1 MVWTNKNTAT
11 AATAW
16 NIENSMVAEHEK
28 IKEIR
33 PYPQERKTNF
43 LNGYF
48 PKEFFLFD
56 SFSSLIWHGWKRER
70 EAKKS
75 VIIFKE
81 GDSAMTPQMMVF
93 STKL

>member
-1 MVWTNKNTAT
+1 MFYFCSALNQHVEKTWFEPTKIQLQLHGTLK
-11 AATAW
+11 
-16 NIENSMVAEHEK
+16 MVAEHEK

-56 SFSSLIWHGWKRER
+56 SFSSLI
-70 EAKKS
+70 
-75 VIIFKE
+75 
-81 GDSAMTPQMMVF
+81 
-93 STKL
+93 

>member
-1 MVWTNKNTAT
+1 MLYNIGIGTVT
-11 AATAW
+11 W
-16 NIENSMVAEHEK
+16 NIESSMVAEHEK

-56 SFSSLIWHGWKRER
+56 SFSSLI
-70 EAKKS
+70 
-75 VIIFKE
+75 
-81 GDSAMTPQMMVF
+81 
-93 STKL
+93 